1 MGEQGVLPQSRAGVA
16 IVTGASA
23 GIGAAVARRL
33 AQDGFQVVLAAR
45 RRERLQELEQEI
57 TARGET
63 ALAIPTDIT
72 RLEDCRQLVQKTVMA
87 YGRIDVLVNNA
98 GFGYRS
104 PLEYI
109 PLEAIRHNFE
119 TNLFGPIA
127 LTQLVIPI
135 MRAQQKGYIVNVSS
149 VAGRIARP
157 LSSVYDA
164 TKHAIE
170 AISDSLR
177 AELAQFGIRVI
188 VIEPG
193 FINTEFVEVAR
204 TESSPFLNNDG
215 FYSELMKT
223 ASSKDER
230 FRRLAMQPELI
241 AALVSSVVRNP
252 NPRSRYAA
260 PGFARLALWLKRMLP
275 ERLFQRLFT

>member
-1 MGEQGVLPQSRAGVA
+1 LPESASEVA

-23 GIGAAVARRL
+23 GIGKAVAHEL
-33 AQDGFQVVLAAR
+33 AQNGFRVVLAAR
-45 RRERLQELEQEI
+45 RRERLEKLEQDLK
-57 TARGET
+57 ARGGT

-72 RLEDCRQLVQKTVMA
+72 RLEDCQRLVQVTMA
-87 YGRIDVLVNNA
+87 TFGRIDVLVNNA
-98 GFGYRS
+98 GFGYRL
-104 PLEYI
+104 PLEYT
-109 PLEAIRHNFE
+109 PVEAIRQTFE

-135 MRAQQKGYIVNVSS
+135 MRAQQKGYIINISS
-149 VAGRIARP
+149 LAGRIARP

-177 AELAQFGIRVI
+177 AELAPFGIRVI

-193 FINTEFVEVAR
+193 FIKTEFLETAR
-204 TESSPFLNNDG
+204 AVSSPFWNNDQL
-215 FYSELMKT
+215 YSEFMKT
-223 ASSKDER
+223 ASQKDER
-230 FRRLAMQPELI
+230 FRRLAKQPELI

-252 NPRSRYAA
+252 RPRDRYAA
-260 PGFARLALWLKRMLP
+260 PGFARLALWLKKALP
-275 ERLFQRLFT
+275 ERLFQRLFS

>member
-1 MGEQGVLPQSRAGVA
+1 MPQSSSRVA

-23 GIGAAVARRL
+23 GIGSAVARKL

-45 RRERLQELEQEI
+45 RRERLQQLEQEI
-57 TARGET
+57 TAGGGT
-63 ALAIPTDIT
+63 ALAVPTDVT
-72 RLEDCRQLVQKTVMA
+72 RLDELQRLVQKTTLA

-98 GFGYRS
+98 GVGYRS

-193 FINTEFVEVAR
+193 FIKTEFTEVAR
-204 TESSPFLNNDG
+204 NGSARFWNNDG
-215 FYSELMKT
+215 FYSELLKT
-223 ASSKDER
+223 GSNKNER
-230 FRRLAMQPELI
+230 FRSLAKQPELI
-241 AALVSSVVRNP
+241 ADLVSSVVRNP
-252 NPRSRYAA
+252 NPRYRYAA

>member
-1 MGEQGVLPQSRAGVA
+1 VA

-23 GIGAAVARRL
+23 GIGTAVARKL
-33 AQDGFQVVLAAR
+33 AEDGFQVVLAAR
-45 RRERLQELEQEI
+45 RADRLQRLEQEI
-57 TARGET
+57 TARGGK
-63 ALAIPTDIT
+63 ALAIQTDIT
-72 RLEDCRQLVQKTVMA
+72 RAEECQRLVQQTMMA
-87 YGRIDVLVNNA
+87 FGRIDVLVNNA

-109 PLEAIRHNFE
+109 PLESIRQNFE
-119 TNLFGPIA
+119 TNLFGAIA

-135 MRAQQKGYIVNVSS
+135 MRTQRKGYIVNVSS

-177 AELAQFGIRVI
+177 AELAPFGIRVI

-193 FINTEFVEVAR
+193 FIETEFLEVAR
-204 TESSPFLNNDG
+204 TESAPFLNKDG

-223 ASSKDER
+223 ASRKDER
-230 FRRLAMQPELI
+230 FRRLAKHPELI

-252 NPRSRYAA
+252 NPRHRYAA
-260 PGFARLALWLKRMLP
+260 PGFARLALLLKRMLP

>member
-1 MGEQGVLPQSRAGVA
+1 MPQSPSEVA

-23 GIGAAVARRL
+23 GIGAAVAREL

-45 RRERLQELEQEI
+45 RRERLQKLEQEI
-57 TARGET
+57 TARGGT
-63 ALAIPTDIT
+63 ALAIPTDVT
-72 RLEDCRQLVQKTVMA
+72 RLEDCQWLVQKTMMA

-109 PLEAIRHNFE
+109 SLEAIRHNFE

-135 MRAQQKGYIVNVSS
+135 MRAQEKGYIVNVSS
-149 VAGRIARP
+149 LAGRIARP

-193 FINTEFVEVAR
+193 FIKTEFLEVAR
-204 TESSPFLNNDG
+204 TESAPFWNNDQ
-215 FYSELMKT
+215 FYSEFMKT

-230 FRRLAMQPELI
+230 FRRLAKQPELI
-241 AALVSSVVRNP
+241 AALLSSVIRNP
-252 NPRSRYAA
+252 NPRFRYAA

-275 ERLFQRLFT
+275 ERLFQRLFS

>member
-1 MGEQGVLPQSRAGVA
+1 MPQSPSEVA

-23 GIGAAVARRL
+23 GIGAAVARKL
-33 AQDGFQVVLAAR
+33 SEDGFQVVLAAR
-45 RRERLQELEQEI
+45 RAERLEKLGQEI
-57 TARGET
+57 TARGGT
-63 ALAIPTDIT
+63 ALSVPTDIT
-72 RLEDCRQLVQKTVMA
+72 RLEDCQRLVQKTMTA

-109 PLEAIRHNFE
+109 PLDAIRHNFE

-135 MRAQQKGYIVNVSS
+135 MRDRQKGYIVNISS

-177 AELAQFGIRVI
+177 AELAPFGIRVI

-193 FINTEFVEVAR
+193 FIKTEFIDVAR
-204 TESSPFLNNDG
+204 SESAAFLNKNG
-215 FYSELMKT
+215 FYSELMNK
-223 ASSKDER
+223 ASSKDGR
-230 FRRLAMQPELI
+230 FRRLSKQPELI
-241 AALVSSVVRNP
+241 AELVSSVVRNP
-252 NPRSRYAA
+252 NPRDRYAA
-260 PGFARLALWLKRMLP
+260 PGFARVALLLKRMLP

>member
-1 MGEQGVLPQSRAGVA
+1 MEQGVLTQSRAGVA

-23 GIGAAVARRL
+23 GIGTAVARRL

-57 TARGET
+57 TARGGT

-72 RLEDCRQLVQKTVMA
+72 RLDDCRQLVQKTVTA

-135 MRAQQKGYIVNVSS
+135 MRAQQNGYIVNVSS

-177 AELAQFGIRVI
+177 AELAPFGIRVI

-193 FINTEFVEVAR
+193 FIKTEFSDVSR
-204 TESSPFLNNDG
+204 TESAQFGNDDG

-223 ASSKDER
+223 ASSKGER
-230 FRRLAMQPELI
+230 FRHLAKQPELI

-252 NPRSRYAA
+252 NPRYRYAA
-260 PGFARLALWLKRMLP
+260 PGFARLVLWLKRMLP
-275 ERLFQRLFT
+275 ERLFQKMFT

>member
-1 MGEQGVLPQSRAGVA
+1 LTQSPSEVA

-23 GIGAAVARRL
+23 GIGSAVARKL

-45 RRERLQELEQEI
+45 RRERLQKLEQDI
-57 TARGET
+57 IARGGT
-63 ALAIPTDIT
+63 ALAIPTDVT
-72 RLEDCRQLVQKTVMA
+72 RLEDCQRLVQKTMMA

-177 AELAQFGIRVI
+177 AELAHFGIRII

-193 FINTEFVEVAR
+193 FIKTEFLGVAR
-204 TESSPFLNNDG
+204 TESAPFWNNDR

-230 FRRLAMQPELI
+230 FRRLAKEPELF

-252 NPRSRYAA
+252 NPRFRYAA
-260 PGFARLALWLKRMLP
+260 PGSARLALWLKRMLP